1 VNQAQQ
7 LAHYIA
13 SLLDFEIIEDPA
25 AGGDHMGAVL
35 AEAALQG
42 GIRYETVVRPRVEAL
57 LAAYPGAK
65 TTSEFQRI
73 LMIEG
78 AAALLKWRPD
88 RKIET
93 LVDLTRFFVAEGVET
108 VDELRDWLLAAENIP
123 RLRGIKGI
131 GPKTADYLKSL
142 AGISTSMV
150 DVHIYRFLALAGVEV
165 KGYDDAQEVIRATAV
180 LLNTRAGSSRS
191 IDERTLDYS
200 IWTYMAG

>member
-13 SLLDFEIIEDPA
+13 SLPDFEIIEDPA

-108 VDELRDWLLAAENIP
+108 VDELRAWLLDEATMP

>member
-1 VNQAQQ
+1 
-7 LAHYIA
+7 
-13 SLLDFEIIEDPA
+13 
-25 AGGDHMGAVL
+25 
-35 AEAALQG
+35 
-42 GIRYETVVRPRVEAL
+42 
-57 LAAYPGAK
+57 
-65 TTSEFQRI
+65 
-73 LMIEG
+73 
-78 AAALLKWRPD
+78 
-88 RKIET
+88 
-93 LVDLTRFFVAEGVET
+93 RFFVAEGVET
-108 VDELRDWLLAAENIP
+108 VDELRAWLLDAANMP

>member
-1 VNQAQQ
+1 MNQAQQ
-7 LAHYIA
+7 LAHYVA
-13 SLLDFEIIEDPA
+13 SLPDFEILEDPA
-25 AGGDHMGAVL
+25 TGGDHMGVVL
-35 AEAALQG
+35 VEAALQG

-57 LAAYPGAK
+57 RAAYPNAR

-108 VDELRDWLLAAENIP
+108 VDELRAWLLDGENKP
-123 RLRGIKGI
+123 RLRSIKGI

-142 AGISTSMV
+142 AGIPTSMV
-150 DVHIYRFLALAGVEV
+150 DVHVYRFLALAGVKM
-165 KGYDDAQEVIRATAV
+165 KGYDEAQEVIRETTE
-180 LLNTRAGSSRS
+180 LLG

>member
-1 VNQAQQ
+1 MNQAQQ
-7 LAHYIA
+7 LAHYIQ
-13 SLLDFEIIEDPA
+13 SLPDFEILKDPA
-25 AGGDHMGAVL
+25 VANDHMGAVL

-108 VDELRDWLLAAENIP
+108 VDELRAWLLDAANMP